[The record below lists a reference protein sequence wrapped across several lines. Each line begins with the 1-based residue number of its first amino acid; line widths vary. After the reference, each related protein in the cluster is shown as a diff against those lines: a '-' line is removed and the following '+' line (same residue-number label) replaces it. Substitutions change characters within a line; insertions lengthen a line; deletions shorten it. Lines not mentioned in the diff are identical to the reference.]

1 MNYLKTWLTDLL
13 CYTTCSALNLLNS
26 PVWTTEHHFQIQV
39 LHFSCISLSKHIHYI
54 LFLFSFS
61 PKGEVQPFLSSHSE
75 GYAEMYFTFLPLSSE
90 QSFILCGLTLTIMEQ
105 ECPIHNIS
113 YNMILLQAP
122 ERPLLKYSY
131 QVVRA
136 EIIAKASLEFFSC
149 LYQKYLISENCV
161 STHSEILFRELIR
174 LYHESPALNLSFI
187 FRNWAL

>member
-39 LHFSCISLSKHIHYI
+39 LHFSCVSLSKHIHCI

-61 PKGEVQPFLSSHSE
+61 HKREVQPFLSSHSE

-105 ECPIHNIS
+105 ECPIHDTCPIQLQHDPVAGSRETFAKVLLSSCKSRDNCKGFS
-113 YNMILLQAP
+113 GILQLSLSKIP
-122 ERPLLKYSY
+122 HLWELHKYPL
-131 QVVRA
+131 R
-136 EIIAKASLEFFSC
+136 
-149 LYQKYLISENCV
+149 N
-161 STHSEILFRELIR
+161 
-174 LYHESPALNLSFI
+174 SFQGI
-187 FRNWAL
+187 N